1 MKHAIVK
8 VTHET
13 GARAQRFTSIIIMP
27 HLCQDCSMHL
37 KIKSV
42 NPLNNLLFP
51 TFWMWEERSN
61 LPKPTG
67 LVNRAQPGRRAAE
80 AKPLLSKA
88 YHPGVLSPHPRLT
101 TRSLAGRSAAWQH
114 SSTQPSSRPHPPSL
128 PPPRPH
134 AGSAESQQQGAA
146 APACSLTASCPG
158 HLFLPGPCGQTQGTH
173 FPESNGFCTNI
184 Y

>member
-1 MKHAIVK
+1 MRQGPGLRGLLQ
-8 VTHET
+8 EL
-13 GARAQRFTSIIIMP
+13 FMP

-37 KIKSV
+37 KMKSF
-42 NPLNNLLFP
+42 NPHNNLLLP

-67 LVNRAQPGRRAAE
+67 LVNRAQPGRGAAE

-88 YHPGVLSPHPRLT
+88 CHPGCAASAPSPDNSVT
-101 TRSLAGRSAAWQH
+101 
-114 SSTQPSSRPHPPSL
+114 SRPQHCLATQQHTALLRGHP
-128 PPPRPH
+128 H
-134 AGSAESQQQGAA
+134 GVSAESQPQGAA
-146 APACSLTASCPG
+146 APACSLTASCPS

-173 FPESNGFCTNI
+173 LPESNRFCTNI